1 MATEDDVRRIA
12 LSLPEA
18 SERVYNRLPGFQVRK
33 QLFIRIHELDDT
45 LLVSCANLEERNELL
60 SAEPETF
67 FITPHYDR
75 YPAVLVRLDKV
86 DHEELAELITESWRL
101 NAPKRL
107 LAAFD
112 QQHPISRKSLTAQD
126 DSTKS

>member
-12 LSLPEA
+12 LSLPET
-18 SERVYNRLPGFQVRK
+18 SERLYNRLPGFQVRK

-60 SAEPETF
+60 AADPDTF
-67 FITPHYDR
+67 FITPHYDG
-75 YPAVLVRLDKV
+75 YPAVLVRLDQV

-112 QQHPISRKSLTAQD
+112 QDRP
-126 DSTKS
+126 

>member
-12 LSLPEA
+12 LSLPET
-18 SERVYNRLPGFQVRK
+18 SERLYNRLPGFQVRK

-60 SAEPETF
+60 AADPDTF
-67 FITPHYDR
+67 FITPHYDG
-75 YPAVLVRLDKV
+75 YPAVLVRLGKV

-112 QQHPISRKSLTAQD
+112 QDRP
-126 DSTKS
+126 